1 MKANRRARRGREG
14 FVALYTVFT
23 CMLLI
28 PVVGLAIDFSVLYNV
43 KGRLQSAVDAAAI
56 AAGYT
61 MQRSTNLNS
70 PTQVA
75 AIQATAT
82 RYFNANYPTKY
93 WGSTQVKYTA
103 TPTQN
108 ASTKVRTIQ
117 VLAEENVPMLFMRVL
132 GISQSS
138 VAALGT
144 VTVRYTNIM
153 IVVDRSGSISVEGV
167 NSTII
172 SVLNSFV
179 ANSSTSTFVDGRDVV
194 GMVTFGGTWNLDFAP
209 STSFQSG
216 SPNIGTAITNLQN
229 NEFGNSATNTAEGLY
244 QAWYQLRQLNQPGA
258 LNVILLLTDGR
269 PSAFSGNFTS
279 SANCKSTYPHT
290 GVLQSYV
297 SLPSGG
303 SYPWWPPPTSDPNN
317 PFGLITTTFQGL
329 QETSYA
335 ATTNT
340 TNCTYYN
347 SSSGINLANL
357 PNDIPLFPAN
367 AGPVD
372 NVGTIPA
379 YTTTGVP
386 TTYGYYPIASKSTSS
401 PLAVRYAS
409 FNVADQI
416 ATLIRTD
423 TVISPVLFVIGL
435 YYSNQLT
442 EPLDSDWLARLAND
456 PNYTIQTADSAVSD
470 ANSPTG
476 TSVGQAVFQEG
487 QTAGAYYASD
497 AQGLLQA
504 FQNVASQVMRLSQ

>member
-1 MKANRRARRGREG
+1 MKANRRATHGRKG
-14 FVALYTVFT
+14 FAALYTVFT

-61 MQRSTNLNS
+61 MQRSTNLS
-70 PTQVA
+70 DPTQVA

-82 RYFNANYPTKY
+82 RYFNANYPAHY
-93 WGSTQVKYTA
+93 WGSTQVSYSA
-103 TPTQN
+103 TPAQN
-108 ASTKVRTIQ
+108 ATTKVRTIQ
-117 VLAEENVPMLFMRVL
+117 VLAEETVPMLFMRVL
-132 GISQSS
+132 GINNSQ

-144 VTVRYTNIM
+144 VTVRYTNII
-153 IVVDRSGSISVEGV
+153 IVVDRSGSITSENNDGV
-167 NSTII
+167 PVINAIVNTLST
-172 SVLNSFV
+172 FV
-179 ANSSTSTFVDGRDVV
+179 ANSATSTFVDGRDVV
-194 GMVTFGGTWNLDFAP
+194 GLITFGGTWNLDFAP
-209 STSFQSG
+209 STYFQSG
-216 SPNIGTAITNLQN
+216 SPNIGSAITNLQN
-229 NEFGNSATNTAEGLY
+229 NEFGNSGTNTAEGLY

-279 SANCKSTYPHT
+279 TAHCTSNSPHK

-297 SLPSGG
+297 GLG
-303 SYPWWPPPTSDPNN
+303 SAYPYWPPPTSDSNN

-335 ATTNT
+335 ATAND
-340 TNCTYYN
+340 
-347 SSSGINLANL
+347 SGCSYPGNLANL
-357 PNDIPLFPAN
+357 PNDIPTFPAN

-379 YTTTGVP
+379 YTTTGVS
-386 TTYGYYPIASKSTSS
+386 TTSGYYPGFGQNTSNPKS
-401 PLAVRYAS
+401 VRYAS
-409 FNVADQI
+409 FNVADNI

-435 YYSNQLT
+435 YYNNTLT

-456 PNYTIQTADSAVSD
+456 QYYTIQNTDSD
-470 ANSPTG
+470 AG
-476 TSVGQAVFQEG
+476 TTAGNAVFQEG
-487 QTAGAYYASD
+487 QTVGAYYSST
-497 AQGLLQA
+497 AQGLPQA